1 MKKVTTITL
10 LLFSLFASAQQ
21 QTIDQKVNDLLKK
34 MTIEEKIGQLN
45 QYTGDNQATGP
56 ITINPNKQSEIKQGL
71 IGSMLNVV
79 GTKYTRQYQEL
90 AMQSRLK
97 IPLLFGQDVI
107 HGYKTTFP
115 IPLAEAASW
124 DLEAIELA
132 ARVAATEAAASGIH
146 WTFAPM
152 VDIGRDPRWGRVM
165 EGAGEDTYLGSKIA
179 YARVKGFQG
188 NKLGDLNSV
197 MACVKHF
204 AAYGAGVGGRDYNS
218 VDMSERMLFET
229 YLPPFKAAL
238 DAGAATFMNSFN
250 DINGIPATGNAH
262 LQRDILK
269 GKWNF
274 QGFVVSDWGSIGE
287 MVAHGYSKDL
297 KEAAYAAITA
307 GSDIDM
313 ESNAYRQNLAQ
324 LIKEGRVSIDLVDDA
339 VKRILR
345 KKFELGLFDDPY
357 RYSDE
362 KRAEKALSDPANR
375 KAALEVAQKSIVL
388 LKNENQTLPISKNV
402 KTIAFIGPMVKE
414 YKENMGFWS
423 VELPEVDYNKW
434 IVSQWDGLQNKVGKN
449 TKLLYAKGCDV
460 DGTNKDG
467 FAEAVA
473 TAKQADV
480 VILSI
485 GERRD
490 MSGEAKSRSD
500 LHLPG
505 VQEDLVKAIQATGKP
520 VVVLIN
526 AGRPLVFNWTADN
539 VPAIVYTWWLGTEAG
554 NAIANVLFGD
564 YNPSGK
570 LPMTFPREVGQ
581 VPIYYNHFSTG
592 RPAKTESETNYVS
605 AYIDLKNSPKYPFGY
620 GLSYTKFDYSGL
632 KLSASKI
639 KSNETIKV
647 SFQLSNVGKAAG
659 EEVVQLYLKDKFG
672 SVVRPVLEL
681 KDFKKVKLNAGESK
695 TIEFT
700 IDKEKLSFY
709 NDKLEW
715 TAEPGDFEV
724 MIGASSA
731 DIKLRSDF
739 ELLAK

>member
-1 MKKVTTITL
+1 MVS
-10 LLFSLFASAQQ
+10 FFAAAQQ
-21 QTIDQKVNDLLKK
+21 ETIDQKVNALLKK
-34 MTIEEKIGQLN
+34 MTIEEKVGQLN
-45 QYTGDNQATGP
+45 QYTGDNSATGP
-56 ITINPNKQSEIKQGL
+56 ITINPNKQAEIKAGL

-124 DLEAIELA
+124 DLQAIELA
-132 ARVAATEAAASGIH
+132 ARVAATEASASGIH

-204 AAYGAGVGGRDYNS
+204 AAYGAATGGRDYNS

-250 DINGIPATGNAH
+250 DLNGIPATGNVH

-297 KEAAYAAITA
+297 KAAALSAITA
-307 GSDIDM
+307 GSDMDM
-313 ESNAYRQNLAQ
+313 ESNAYRYNLAE
-324 LIKEGRVSIDLVDDA
+324 LVNEGKVSIDLIDDA

-345 KKFELGLFDDPY
+345 KKYELGLFENPY
-357 RYSDE
+357 KYSDD
-362 KRAEKALSDPANR
+362 KRAEKALNNPENR
-375 KAALEVAQKSIVL
+375 KAALEVAEKSIVL
-388 LKNENQTLPISKNV
+388 LKNENQTLPLSKSV

-414 YKENMGFWS
+414 YKANMGFWS
-423 VELPEVDYNKW
+423 VELPDVDYDKW
-434 IVSQWDGLQNKVGKN
+434 VVSQWDGLQNKVGKT
-449 TKLLYAKGCDV
+449 TKLLYAKGCEV
-460 DGTNKDG
+460 DGDNKDG

-520 VVVLIN
+520 VVVLVN
-526 AGRPLVFNWTADN
+526 AGRPLIFNWTADN

-592 RPAKTESETNYVS
+592 RPAPNENATGYVS
-605 AYIDLKNSPKYPFGY
+605 SYIDLKNSPKFPFGY
-620 GLSYTKFDYSGL
+620 GLSYTKFNYSNL
-632 KLSASKI
+632 KLSSAKI

-647 SFQLSNVGKAAG
+647 SFQLSNVGKVAG
-659 EEVVQLYLKDKFG
+659 EEVVQLYLQDKFG

-681 KDFKKVKLNAGESK
+681 KDFQKVKLNAGESK

-709 NDKLEW
+709 NDKIEW
-715 TAEPGDFEV
+715 VAEPGDFEV

-731 DIKLRSDF
+731 DIKLKANF
-739 ELLAK
+739 ELVK

>member
-1 MKKVTTITL
+1 MKKTTTIMLFMLSL
-10 LLFSLFASAQQ
+10 LASAQQ

-56 ITINPNKQSEIKQGL
+56 ITINPNKQAEIKAGL
-71 IGSMLNVV
+71 IGSMLNVI
-79 GTKYTRQYQEL
+79 GTKYTRGYQEL

-115 IPLAEAASW
+115 LPLAEAASW
-124 DLEAIELA
+124 DLQAIELA

-152 VDIGRDPRWGRVM
+152 VDISRDPRWGRVM

-218 VDMSERMLFET
+218 VDMSERMLWET

-297 KEAAYAAITA
+297 KEAAYSAITA
-307 GSDIDM
+307 GSDMDM
-313 ESNAYRQNLAQ
+313 ESNAYRKNLAE
-324 LIKEGRVSIDLVDDA
+324 LVKEGRVSIDLVDDA
-339 VKRILR
+339 VRRILR

-362 KRAEKALSDPANR
+362 KRAEKALNNPEHR
-375 KAALEVAQKSIVL
+375 KAALEVAEKSIVL

-449 TKLLYAKGCDV
+449 TKLLYAKGCEIE
-460 DGTNKDG
+460 GTNKDG

-592 RPAKTESETNYVS
+592 RPAKDENSTNYVS

-620 GLSYTKFDYSGL
+620 GLSYTTFDYSGL
-632 KLSASKI
+632 KLSSTKI

-647 SFQLSNVGKAAG
+647 SFQLKNNGKVAG

-681 KDFKKVKLNAGESK
+681 KDFQKVKLNAGESK

-709 NDKLEW
+709 NDKVEW
-715 TAEPGDFEV
+715 VAEPGDFEV

-731 DIKLRSDF
+731 DIKLKSDF
-739 ELLAK
+739 ELVN